1 MQATRVDGVRRR
13 KDAEMAPS
21 SRAWFVNGAHCHSTF
36 DFFRSILSLRFGA
49 NGGLS
54 ALNVPWSRTTS
65 PPASLEAIVIAL
77 RRRARLRFG
86 GYIRRAAQKEI

>member
-1 MQATRVDGVRRR
+1 METRRVDGVRRS

-54 ALNVPWSRTTS
+54 ALKVPWSRTTS
-65 PPASLEAIVIAL
+65 PPASFEAMAL
-77 RRRARLRFG
+77 RRLRA
-86 GYIRRAAQKEI
+86 